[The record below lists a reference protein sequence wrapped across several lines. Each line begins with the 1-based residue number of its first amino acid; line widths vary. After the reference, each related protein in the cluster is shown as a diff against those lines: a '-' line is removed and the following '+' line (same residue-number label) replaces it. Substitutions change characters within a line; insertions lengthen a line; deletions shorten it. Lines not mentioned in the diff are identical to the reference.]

1 MHLSEQEIRFYLL
14 GDESDPEVLRI
25 ANHLVACPA
34 CQEKAEKITPSGEQA
49 LEHMSVL
56 DPRSGEA
63 AQTAPLAF
71 AQFKQKYLSK
81 ERTNMFERI
90 FNRKYRYAWVAF
102 GVVAFIA
109 VAMLFP
115 QVRAIGSSFLGL
127 FRVEQFT
134 IVQVDPEN
142 IEQQLGSS
150 SNFEYLLAEDVQVE
164 EFGEMQE
171 VDSREE
177 AASLA
182 GFDIRLPRVAVGETQ
197 LIVQPGAKVSL
208 LVDMKK
214 VQALLDEL
222 GISDLSL
229 PSNLDGAEVSME
241 LPVAVGASFGSC
253 EVSPEMVREAG
264 ADPDGSFPDLSQC
277 VTLTQFPSPEISAP
291 PDLDIASIGQ
301 AFLQVL
307 GMTPEEALQFSQ
319 SVDWSTTLVVP
330 IPRYGTEYQDVMVD
344 GVKGTLIMQSAES
357 EFPRYMLVW
366 IRDGI
371 VYALT
376 GPGDAQSAV
385 DLANSI
391 D

>member
-25 ANHLVACPA
+25 ANHLVACPV
-34 CQEKAEKITPSGEQA
+34 CQQKADNLTPSGVQV
-49 LEHMSVL
+49 LEHLSVL
-56 DPRSGEA
+56 SPGSEEA
-63 AQTAPLAF
+63 AQPAHQAF
-71 AQFKQKYLSK
+71 AEFKQKYSNK
-81 ERTNMFERI
+81 ERTNMFDRI
-90 FNRKYRYAWVAF
+90 FKRKYRYAWVALT
-102 GVVAFIA
+102 VIAFIA
-109 VAMLFP
+109 VAMVFP

-150 SNFEYLLAEDVQVE
+150 SNFEFLLAEDVQVE

-182 GFDIRLPRVAVGETQ
+182 GFEIRLPGVLPGETQ
-197 LIVQPGAKVSL
+197 LIVQPGAKISL

-222 GISDLSL
+222 GIADLSL

-264 ADPDGSFPDLSQC
+264 ADPDGAFPDLSQC
-277 VTLTQFPSPEISAP
+277 VTLTQFPSPVISAP
-291 PDLDIASIGQ
+291 PGLDLAGIGQ

-307 GMTPEEALQFSQ
+307 GMTPEEAAQFSQ
-319 SVDWSTTLVVP
+319 NVDWTTTLVVP
-330 IPRYGTEYQDVMVD
+330 IPRYGTDYQDVVVD

-376 GPGDAQSAV
+376 GSGDAQSAV